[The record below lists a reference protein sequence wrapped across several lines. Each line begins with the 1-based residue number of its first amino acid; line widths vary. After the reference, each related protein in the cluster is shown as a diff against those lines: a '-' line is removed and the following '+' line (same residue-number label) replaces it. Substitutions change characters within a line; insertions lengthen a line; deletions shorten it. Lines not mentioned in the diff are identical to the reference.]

1 MPRETSEI
9 KLREIEASKIS
20 QTVAELCQRANF
32 ELGEDVLSALRQAL
46 KTEPS
51 PLGREVL
58 SRLLE
63 NAGIAQDERV
73 SLCQDCGTAVV
84 FLEIGQDVHISSGDL
99 YQAIA
104 DGVSQGYTQGYL
116 RKSIVSQP
124 FSDRINTKDNTPA
137 VIHTEIVPGDRLKI
151 IIMPKG
157 GGAENM
163 SRLFMLKPTE
173 GREGVINAAL
183 RAVEEA
189 GGNPC
194 PPVIVGLG
202 IGATAEKAM
211 LLAKK
216 ALLRPVGK
224 PSPDPEISQL
234 EKEIL
239 DRINDLG
246 IGPLGFGGGTTALAV
261 HAEITPS
268 HLASLPVAIN
278 LQCHSARHQ
287 EAVL

>member
-1 MPRETSEI
+1 
-9 KLREIEASKIS
+9 LREIEAKKIS
-20 QTVAELCQRANF
+20 QTVAELCQQANF

-46 KTEPS
+46 KTELS

-58 SRLLE
+58 SQLLE
-63 NAGIAQDERV
+63 NARIAREERV
-73 SLCQDCGTAVV
+73 ALCQDCGTAVV
-84 FLEIGQDVHISSGDL
+84 FMEIGQDAHITGGDL
-99 YQAIA
+99 YQAVA
-104 DGVSQGYTQGYL
+104 EGVSQGYAQGYL

-124 FSDRINTKDNTPA
+124 FSDRINTRDNTPP
-137 VIHTEIVPGDRLKI
+137 VIHTEIVPGDQLKI
-151 IIMPKG
+151 AVMPKG

-202 IGATAEKAM
+202 IGASAEKAM

-224 PSPDPEISQL
+224 PSPDPEIQKL
-234 EKEIL
+234 EKDIL
-239 DRINDLG
+239 YRINDLG
-246 IGPLGFGGGTTALAV
+246 IGPLGFGGSTTALAV